1 MTNTVRLET
10 LFTDMLKI
18 NSYSKQ
24 ERGMVDYTTSF
35 LKNIGFDVYED
46 DAANKIGGEA
56 GNVIGFLKG
65 TKTGP
70 ALLFSCHLD
79 TVEPTDTL
87 TILYDGDEF
96 RSDGTTILGAD
107 DKAGVAA
114 VLEGLRLAVES
125 GEMLPDIQVIFDVAE
140 EIGLLGCRELD
151 RSAIKA
157 DIAYV
162 FDTEKPVGGITLSA
176 PTQANIYVTI
186 EGLATHA
193 GLAPEKGINAIV
205 AASKAIAKMNLGRL
219 DDETTA
225 NVGVIHGGRAGNIVP
240 DSVKIKAEARS
251 RNELKLDNQIA
262 HMVKLFESEAEAIGA
277 KATVE
282 VTKEFKA
289 FQWTADDIVVKTAAK
304 ACNTIGLPVVMQ
316 QGGGGSDAN
325 VFNTIGLPAVVIGV
339 GYEGAHSRS
348 EHVSLADLLKA
359 AEYVKALAT
368 CDAVQA

>member
-1 MTNTVRLET
+1 LADLVRMET

-18 NSYSKQ
+18 NSPSKK
-24 ERGMVDYTTSF
+24 ERGMADYTTQF
-35 LKNIGFDVYED
+35 LKSIGFDVYED
-46 DAANKIGGEA
+46 DASGNISGDA
-56 GNVIGFLKG
+56 GNVIGFRKG
-65 TKTGP
+65 SKTGP
-70 ALLFSCHLD
+70 ALLFSCHID
-79 TVEPTDTL
+79 TVEPTETL
-87 TILYDGDEF
+87 TIVRDGDEF

-125 GEMLPDIQVIFDVAE
+125 GEELPNIQVIFDVAE

-157 DIAYV
+157 DVAYV

-176 PTQANIYVTI
+176 PTQANIHITI
-186 EGLATHA
+186 EGVATHA
-193 GLAPEKGINAIV
+193 GLAPEKGISAIV
-205 AASKAIAKMNLGRL
+205 AASNAIAKMKLGRL

-225 NVGVIHGGRAGNIVP
+225 NIGIINGGRAGNIVP

-251 RNELKLDNQIA
+251 RNESKLEAQIV
-262 HMVKLFESEAEAIGA
+262 HMKELFESEAKAIGA

-282 VTKEFKA
+282 VNKEFRA
-289 FQWTADDIVVKTAAK
+289 FQWTAEDTVVKMASK
-304 ACNTIGLPVVMQ
+304 ACKQIGLPVVLQ

-348 EHVSLADLLKA
+348 EHVSLTDLLKA
-359 AEYVKALAT
+359 AECVKALAT
-368 CDAVQA
+368 CDPD